1 VNVAT
6 IEAKPNSISAE
17 TFSSPTRTPASH
29 WYVAQTCAQHERR
42 VSDQL
47 GQRSIENCLPLYERV
62 SQWKDR
68 RVRLQ
73 VPLFAGYVFVRFALG
88 DRLRVL
94 ELPGVVRLVGFGRQP
109 AALRDEEIES
119 IRNSLNLQLRAEP
132 HPFLSIGERVRINRG
147 PLEGVEG
154 ILVRKRS
161 SIRLVLS
168 VELIQR
174 SIALEINA
182 ADVTAI
188 PCVTEGK
195 GARAPHRLPALGTI

>member
-1 VNVAT
+1 MAK

-17 TFSSPTRTPASH
+17 TFSSPAQNSVPH

-42 VSDQL
+42 VSEQL
-47 GQRSIENCLPLYERV
+47 GQRSIEKFLPLYERV

-68 RVRLQ
+68 RVRLH

-94 ELPGVVRLVGFGRQP
+94 ELPGVVRLVGFGTQP
-109 AALRDEEIES
+109 AALPDAEIES
-119 IRNSLNLQLRAEP
+119 IRNSLNLHLCAEP
-132 HPFLSIGERVRINRG
+132 HPFLSIGERVRIHRG

-161 SIRLVLS
+161 SIRLILS

-188 PCVTEGK
+188 PGLTEGK
-195 GARAPHRLPALGTI
+195 GARAPHGLAALGTI